1 MHICYDGCMLNDLLK
16 RQIIFID
23 NETKKYNKE
32 SMVALNTKQKRILTE
47 AKAKLKVMGQIAR
60 LEKEISSLRKKLE
73 MKESKVSDLIN
84 ILDEQNNPD
93 DKSSVKSRVEKR
105 KPENPSALFAEG

>member
-1 MHICYDGCMLNDLLK
+1 M
-16 RQIIFID
+16 
-23 NETKKYNKE
+23 
-32 SMVALNTKQKRILTE
+32 ALNTKQKKILTK
-47 AKAKLKVMGQIAR
+47 AKAKLKIMGQVVR

-93 DKSSVKSRVEKR
+93 EKSLVKSKVENG
-105 KPENPSALFAEG
+105 KPEDPAALFAEG